1 MAGRS
6 LWEACP
12 FLRRKK
18 KRKKKEEKGGG
29 GEEGLEIKEGQR
41 GNCD

>member
-12 FLRRKK
+12 FLRRKN